1 MVMEFGM
8 SEEVGPINISETGS
22 RFLNPMFRQGNDVSE
37 EAQMTIDREVK
48 AILLEGRDKAR
59 KILSEHRED
68 IDGLAAILLDK
79 ENLSRRDLDE
89 FFGDPTPGDEED
101 GSKTD
106 EILKGHLPQIQRQS

>member
-1 MVMEFGM
+1 
-8 SEEVGPINISETGS
+8 
-22 RFLNPMFRQGNDVSE
+22 
-37 EAQMTIDREVK
+37 MTIDREVK

-101 GSKTD
+101 ASKTD
-106 EILKGHLPQIQRQS
+106 DILKGGHLPQIQRLP